1 LDFGLADRQS
11 EIGNPKSEITNG
23 MQIRTRLTLQF
34 LLWGA
39 MIMIVAFLAIYYS
52 SATYRKENFYER
64 LTNKAWST
72 TKLFIDTYKFDED
85 IVRRID
91 RNNPV
96 KLQNEKIIIINYL
109 NEIIFSS
116 DDKKEIEIKNDVLER
131 VRLSERVR
139 YRQGLYEVMGVLYI
153 SDYNRYVI
161 IAAATDTEGFSH
173 LDKLRLIMIIVFLIS
188 LIFIFIA
195 GWLYSG
201 RALKPISDIVKQVE
215 DISITSL
222 NLRVPEGNGTDEIGR
237 LAKTC
242 NRMLER
248 LEASF
253 SVQKNF
259 ISNSSH
265 ELRTPL
271 TAINGQIEVLMMKDR
286 STEEYKREL
295 ASVLDDIRSLI
306 NLSNRLLLIA
316 RTNSEGPVNFSKKI
330 QLDEILLQS
339 RDEMTRFNDKYRI
352 NIFVDESLTD
362 SEQMT
367 VSGDEYLLKTAIS
380 NIIDNACKYSPD
392 NRVNINLRCRENMIE
407 VLFEDRGIGIPEE
420 EINKVFEP
428 FYRGSNAIAFR
439 GSGIGLQLVSQIIR
453 NHNGEI
459 EITSKVGKG
468 TTVTIKLP
476 SAS

>member
-1 LDFGLADRQS
+1 
-11 EIGNPKSEITNG
+11 
-23 MQIRTRLTLQF
+23 
-34 LLWGA
+34 
-39 MIMIVAFLAIYYS
+39 MIIAFIAIYYS
-52 SATYRKENFYER
+52 SAKYRKENFYER

-85 IVRRID
+85 IVRRIE
-91 RNNPV
+91 RNNPAR
-96 KLQNEKIIIINYL
+96 LQNEKIIIINYL
-109 NEIIFSS
+109 NEIIYTT
-116 DDKKEIEIKNDVLER
+116 DEKNEVEIRNDVIER
-131 VRLSERVR
+131 VRLIERVR
-139 YRQGLYEVMGVLYI
+139 YRQGLYEVVGVLYT
-153 SDYNRYVI
+153 SEYNRYAV

-173 LDKLRLIMIIVFLIS
+173 LNKLRLIMAIVFLVS

-195 GWLYSG
+195 GWFYSG
-201 RALKPISDIVKQVE
+201 RALKPISDIVNKVE

-222 NLRVPEGNGTDEIGR
+222 NLRIPEGNGTDEIGR
-237 LAKTC
+237 LAKTF

-259 ISNSSH
+259 ISNASH

-306 NLSNRLLLIA
+306 YLSNRLLLIA

-330 QLDEILLQS
+330 QLDEILLLS

-352 NIFVDESLTD
+352 NIFVDESFTD
-362 SEQMT
+362 PDQMT

-392 NRVNINLRCRENMIE
+392 NRVSINMLYKETMIE
-407 VLFEDRGIGIPEE
+407 VLFEDSGIGIPEE
-420 EINKVFEP
+420 EIHKVFEP
-428 FYRGSNAIAFR
+428 FYRGSNALAVR
-439 GSGIGLQLVSQIIR
+439 GSGIGLQLVRQIIR